1 MAVKRFSPPHVQAIA
16 VLEEPE
22 KNLQKTI
29 VIQQQNKK
37 NLK

>member
-1 MAVKRFSPPHVQAIA
+1 MVKRPSPQHVQAIA

-29 VIQQQNKK
+29 EIQQQN
-37 NLK
+37 